1 MPEIVRLVDT
11 SILVDFLRG
20 NETAKSW
27 INRFQE
33 GELAI
38 SVVTAA
44 ELIAGCH
51 NRREQNSVEKEL
63 AFYPMLWVS
72 STVSATAWNWY
83 CEYHLSDGVGFLDC
97 LIGASAYGH
106 GVIITTLNEK
116 HFRPFP
122 NLQIERPY

>member
-1 MPEIVRLVDT
+1 MPEIIRLVDT

-20 NETAKSW
+20 NEIAKGW

-51 NRREQNSVEKEL
+51 NRREQKSVEKEL

-72 STVSATAWNWY
+72 STISATAWNWY
-83 CEYHLSDGVGFLDC
+83 YQYHLSDGVGFLDC
-97 LIGASAYGH
+97 LIGASAYEH
-106 GVIITTLNEK
+106 SVIVTTLNEK